1 MQKSAQKESSFQELG
16 LKPFEDPIRKQY
28 NSRINTNLPAISA
41 ELSQVTTPHKN
52 TLAEGTRS
60 AIGQSNHRRMHVST
74 S

>member
-28 NSRINTNLPAISA
+28 NMRINTNLPAISA
-41 ELSQVTTPHKN
+41 ELSQVTTPYKKK
-52 TLAEGTRS
+52 LVEETRS
-60 AIGQSNHRRMHVST
+60 AIGQSKNCRMHISN